1 VALTGRACPSFRPSA
16 RGGRAGDDETEERS
30 QARQVGCVRVH
41 TCPRTTPSARRAPFL
56 EDFRRPSFL
65 CARPPLGFD
74 PDTPRATPFDSI
86 RRAPKLRPDVASYG
100 QRPPAANQEE
110 RRARDEKFVAEQAS
124 KRRERDERV
133 AKENAANAKKNAAI
147 EKAAKAKALKEQK
160 AKDAAKQ
167 AKRARKD
174 ALKKKMAPKPALKAK
189 KVKVVALKPKPKPKV
204 RFRSR
209 WAAPERPRSR
219 GKRCLLLS

>member
-1 VALTGRACPSFRPSA
+1 MRSRSHLSPYDPVRAA
-16 RGGRAGDDETEERS
+16 RAVPRGLFA
-30 QARQVGCVRVH
+30 ARV
-41 TCPRTTPSARRAPFL
+41 SL
-56 EDFRRPSFL
+56 
-65 CARPPLGFD
+65 RPPA
-74 PDTPRATPFDSI
+74 PRFRSRHTATTPFDSI
-86 RRAPKLRPDVASYG
+86 RRAPELRPDVASYG

-110 RRARDEKFVAEQAS
+110 RRARDEKFAAEQAS